1 MKITAL
7 GLAVLT
13 ILVVTTLLSF
23 LPQPAQAQTPITT
36 CTELQNIRNDLSRD
50 YYLANAIDCS
60 CTSGWNGGAGF
71 EPIGTSSSKFTGTF
85 DGNGYKITHLYIN
98 RSSTNHVGLFGY
110 TGSGSEI
117 KDVGL
122 EEVNVNGNWYVGG
135 LVGDNYGTIT
145 NSYSSG
151 SVSGSAVV
159 GGLAGFSSGEIT
171 NSYSS
176 GSVSGYLGVGGL
188 VASNG
193 GTITNSYYPGSVT
206 GSPWV
211 GGLVGDNGGTITNSY
226 YPGDDITCTGCDNLI
241 GNTTKAN
248 LQNETWLTTPPNNWD
263 FDTIWGIVEGVT
275 YPYMWWQYAPK
286 ITSFAPPSPVNDT
299 VCTWTTFNV
308 TEAVPQLF
316 INTDT

>member
-135 LVGDNYGTIT
+135 LVGDN
-145 NSYSSG
+145 
-151 SVSGSAVV
+151 
-159 GGLAGFSSGEIT
+159 
-171 NSYSS
+171 
-176 GSVSGYLGVGGL
+176 
-188 VASNG
+188 
-193 GTITNSYYPGSVT
+193 
-206 GSPWV
+206 
-211 GGLVGDNGGTITNSY
+211 GGTITNSY

-275 YPYMWWQYAPK
+275 YPYLRWQYAP
-286 ITSFAPPSPVNDT
+286 
-299 VCTWTTFNV
+299 
-308 TEAVPQLF
+308 
-316 INTDT
+316 